1 MNKMNHEI
9 LSKLSKVNEIWNHY
23 IWEYK
28 FCSNKIKFN
37 DDVKTNYFGDLLGY
51 FSDTF
56 EVIYSDKKSASF
68 SDNFSYTISFLQ
80 AIYIQQDFVQE
91 MLEIF
96 KIGVDKGQ
104 LKQDPQYSINRELRN
119 ELVGHPIRKYKDKL
133 VSSTLFS
140 YKAKID
146 EIEYLRYHKDNDFKF
161 ESKAY
166 NISDIQQRHDDFL
179 NKYFDMIINRLKII
193 LFEYFEELSK
203 LQKVINNKD
212 FNTILK
218 LADLYFESIFESN
231 YVYDKVS
238 LLKIIVAKKKIYATK
253 PSLMDLSGT

>member
-104 LKQDPQYSINRELRN
+104 LKQDPKYSINRELRN
-119 ELVGHPIRKYKDKL
+119 ELVGHPIRKYKDK
-133 VSSTLFS
+133 
-140 YKAKID
+140 
-146 EIEYLRYHKDNDFKF
+146 
-161 ESKAY
+161 
-166 NISDIQQRHDDFL
+166 
-179 NKYFDMIINRLKII
+179 
-193 LFEYFEELSK
+193 
-203 LQKVINNKD
+203 
-212 FNTILK
+212 
-218 LADLYFESIFESN
+218 
-231 YVYDKVS
+231 
-238 LLKIIVAKKKIYATK
+238 
-253 PSLMDLSGT
+253 